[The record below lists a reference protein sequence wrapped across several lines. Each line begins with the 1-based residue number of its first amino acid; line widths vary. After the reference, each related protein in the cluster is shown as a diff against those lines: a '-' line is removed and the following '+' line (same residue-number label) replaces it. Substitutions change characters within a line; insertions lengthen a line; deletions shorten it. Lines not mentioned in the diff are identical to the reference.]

1 MSGPAVQYPPGRD
14 QELTRRAAKTDAA
27 QYWKQVVARVLPT
40 EVDEPTRVR
49 RILWH
54 VNNAVFTTYFE
65 EARAAFCREVLGIRT
80 LEAFDFL
87 VARIEINYRR
97 PLRYGEPLAATV
109 RVAGVGATSF
119 TLEYRLT
126 VPAGDGTEVVAEGL
140 SVQVFFDYARGVKK
154 PVPAAFLK
162 QSRGYFAPGVA

>member
-1 MSGPAVQYPPGRD
+1 LDPSFFQTPIAVRFKD
-14 QELTRRAAKTDAA
+14 IDAMG
-27 QYWKQVVARVLPT
+27 
-40 EVDEPTRVR
+40 
-49 RILWH
+49 H
-54 VNNAVFTTYFE
+54 VNNAVFTTYLE

-97 PLRYGEPLAATV
+97 PLRYGEPLAASV

-126 VPAGDGTEVVAEGL
+126 VPAGGGTEVVAEGL
-140 SVQVFFDYARGVKK
+140 SVQVFFDYARGAKK
-154 PVPAAFLK
+154 AVPEDFREKL
-162 QSRGYFAPGVA
+162 RGYLAPGVA

>member
-1 MSGPAVQYPPGRD
+1 LDPSFFHTPIAVRFKD
-14 QELTRRAAKTDAA
+14 LDAMGHA
-27 QYWKQVVARVLPT
+27 
-40 EVDEPTRVR
+40 
-49 RILWH
+49 
-54 VNNAVFTTYFE
+54 NNAVFTTYFE
-65 EARAAFCREVLGIRT
+65 EARAAFCREVLGVRT
-80 LEAFDFL
+80 IEAFDFI

-97 PLRYGEPLAATV
+97 PLRYGEPLSASV

-154 PVPAAFLK
+154 PVPEPFLK

>member
-1 MSGPAVQYPPGRD
+1 MITRSPGHLITLYGAFPVDPSFFHTPIAVRFKD
-14 QELTRRAAKTDAA
+14 IDAMG
-27 QYWKQVVARVLPT
+27 
-40 EVDEPTRVR
+40 
-49 RILWH
+49 H

-80 LEAFDFL
+80 VEDFDFI

-97 PLRYGEPLAATV
+97 PLRYGEPLSASV

-119 TLEYRLT
+119 ALEYRLT
-126 VPAGDGTEVVAEGL
+126 IPAGDGTEVVAEGL

-154 PVPAAFLK
+154 SVPEAFRR